1 MSLSADVLA
10 VVVNSIWQGGLM
22 VLGLAL
28 LLRWLKVSAATRYTL
43 WYAVLIGM
51 LVLPATIYVQH
62 HLANTEQPVFIV
74 EETYERT
81 VDTPVL
87 SRALADGSPNQ
98 VYREVVQAEQVLR
111 QPDIPEAAQV
121 AQPIRL
127 THGRWV
133 QIAGWIW
140 GFGMFLMG
148 GRLLW
153 SVWHTHRLRR
163 TAQPLPKPYA
173 KAFAQRLK
181 LHIGHR
187 LAMRMSDAIAV
198 PQVIGVWRPLILVPE
213 ALLAQ
218 LDEAEWEQ
226 VLLHEAAHMVRY
238 DQWTLA
244 GQRVMEVLYWF
255 NPVLWWVSRRLALER
270 ELACDAWTVQ
280 ASGQSKRYASSL
292 TKLVEAIMTAGRPPL
307 MSSALFDRPTL
318 EVRIAHVLR
327 GVADV
332 SQTLRRVRLSAGVV
346 SLALLGFAVLH
357 VPPLVGIAPAVV
369 ESSALR
375 PIALPDTPAGRLLQ
389 QVLSEEGQAAHHIS
403 KAQPHAIVAYTFQA
417 ETGMRLEWQVE
428 AREDEQ
434 GQRVYQQVNVMAV
447 AASAQP

>member
-1 MSLSADVLA
+1 MSLSANVLA
-10 VVVNSIWQGGLM
+10 VVLNSIWQGALV

-28 LLRWLKVSAATRYTL
+28 LLRWLKVSAATRYAL
-43 WYAVLIGM
+43 WYAVLVGM
-51 LVLPATIYVQH
+51 LVLPVAICVQRH
-62 HLANTEQPVFIV
+62 VANTEQPVFIV

-81 VDTPVL
+81 VDTPIL
-87 SRALADGSPNQ
+87 SPTLADGSQ
-98 VYREVVQAEQVLR
+98 AKVYREVVQAEQVLR
-111 QPDIPEAAQV
+111 QPSGPDAALV
-121 AQPIRL
+121 AEPVRL
-127 THGRWV
+127 TSGRWV
-133 QIAGWIW
+133 QIAGWVW
-140 GFGMFLMG
+140 GFGVLLMG

-153 SVWHTHRLRR
+153 SVWHIQRLRQ
-163 TAQPLPKPYA
+163 TTQPLPKPYA

-181 LHIGHR
+181 PHIGHR
-187 LAMRMSDAIAV
+187 LAIRMSDAITV

-226 VLLHEAAHMVRY
+226 VLLHEAAHIVRY

-244 GQRVMEVLYWF
+244 GQRLMEVLIWF

-318 EVRIAHVLR
+318 EVRIAHLLR
-327 GVADV
+327 GAVRD
-332 SQTLRRVRLSAGVV
+332 SQKMRRVRLSAGMV

-357 VPPLVGIAPAVV
+357 LPPLVGIAPAAV
-369 ESSALR
+369 ESPTML
-375 PIALPDTPAGRLLQ
+375 PIDLPDTPAGRLLQ
-389 QVLSEEGQAAHHIS
+389 QVLSEEGQAAYHIG
-403 KAQPHAIVAYTFQA
+403 KDQPHAIVAYTFQA
-417 ETGMRLEWQVE
+417 ETGTRLEWQVE